1 MIQARDKSRG
11 GFSSISLSDPSS
23 SAHST
28 LIVLS
33 LLGTGDVGTGIPVS
47 VQGRNSLGW
56 CRDLC
61 GHGILPFQCVGQ
73 GSEWCWQLFL
83 SRPDSFH
90 LLVTA
95 QILQLDNLL
104 MAFSA
109 RCHLEAQQQLLPVGE
124 GLSLCVITHGQDS
137 SPTNWSC
144 FFFFFLSSTTWM
156 FTGKKSHSWGQ
167 NNQDEDFPLQ
177 EYKVKAVQNKL
188 KWV

>member
-56 CRDLC
+56 CRDLY
-61 GHGILPFQCVGQ
+61 GQGILPFQCVGQ

-109 RCHLEAQQQLLPVGE
+109 RRHLEAQQQLLPVGE

-144 FFFFFLSSTTWM
+144 FFFFFFQVLLGCLQ
-156 FTGKKSHSWGQ
+156 GKKATVG
-167 NNQDEDFPLQ
+167 DKTIRMRTFPC
-177 EYKVKAVQNKL
+177 KSIK
-188 KWV
+188 